1 MYSSWSAGLP
11 LNVEICSLQFPGRE
25 NRLKETLITRIT
37 SLVLELTDAISPELT
52 KPFAFFGH
60 SMGALIAFELVREL
74 YRQKKPSPLQLIV
87 SGHRAPQL
95 PDSALPIHAL
105 PENEF
110 IKEIG
115 RLNGT
120 PEIVLQHEELMRL
133 VLPTLR
139 ADLEMCETYQYLDQA
154 PLQCPI
160 LAFGG
165 LQDPK
170 VDQKELTAWQEQ
182 TSGSFELQMFT
193 GNHFFLH
200 TSRGAVLHAIA
211 SQLQQK

>member
-25 NRLKETLITRIT
+25 NRLKEPLITRIT